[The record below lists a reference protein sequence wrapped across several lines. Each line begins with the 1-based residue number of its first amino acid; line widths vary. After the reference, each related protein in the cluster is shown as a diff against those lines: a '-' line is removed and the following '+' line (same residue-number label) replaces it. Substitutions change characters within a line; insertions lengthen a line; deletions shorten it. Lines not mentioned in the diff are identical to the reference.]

1 MRISITVPSDMAA
14 DLRSKAD
21 AAGISMSRIVYL
33 RLRERGDIIV
43 VGPDVLTA
51 MREMTL
57 LLRQIEEKGEIPG
70 KEMAILERRVEF
82 FASSVDFAA
91 GSKKVKVFGK
101 RGRRKALC

>member
-14 DLRSKAD
+14 DLRDKAD

-43 VGPDVLTA
+43 VGPDVLAA

-57 LLRQIEEKGEIPG
+57 LLKQIEEKGEIPG